1 MIFHMARQNTW
12 YVIFRCCQK
21 FSYHYL
27 SQGGLSIGMI
37 DLHADKQAQ
46 LIHCF
51 FLFNRR
57 MALLENL
64 LRKIRLQHRAKKR
77 KRRKTLRLRK
87 RQRKKK
93 RRKEKR
99 LSQRK
104 KKKEKKRLSLQSK
117 LANLST
123 GASICG

>member
-1 MIFHMARQNTW
+1 MQISKPR
-12 YVIFRCCQK
+12 
-21 FSYHYL
+21 
-27 SQGGLSIGMI
+27 
-37 DLHADKQAQ
+37 

-57 MALLENL
+57 MALLEYL
-64 LRKIRLQHRAKKR
+64 LRKMNLQRRAKKR
-77 KRRKTLRLRK
+77 KRRKTLRPRK
-87 RQRKKK
+87 RERKKK
-93 RRKEKR
+93 RKKEKR

-104 KKKEKKRLSLQSK
+104 KRKEKKRLLSLQLK